1 MHNATLP
8 RPTLEINDVSVSL
21 GRGRNRRTII
31 HNVSMHI
38 TAGEVVGI
46 IGESGSGKTTLA
58 RTIVGAIEAR
68 GGAILLDGQTIPAKG
83 LDQQRFRR
91 KGELQYV
98 FQDPLLSLN
107 PDRTIFWSIGEPLV
121 SVNIPSHDEV
131 RHAMTLARLDPGLA
145 DRRPGEISGG
155 QRQRALIARALV
167 TRPRFI
173 IADEPVSALDASI
186 RVEIL
191 DLLRSLAV
199 EQHVG
204 VGFISHDIGSV
215 AGIAD
220 RIIVL
225 YRGRVV
231 EAGRTDQIILNPQH
245 PYTKLLIGST
255 PSLFSRGLSI
265 NERIALKALIID

>member
-1 MHNATLP
+1 
-8 RPTLEINDVSVSL
+8 
-21 GRGRNRRTII
+21 
-31 HNVSMHI
+31 MHI